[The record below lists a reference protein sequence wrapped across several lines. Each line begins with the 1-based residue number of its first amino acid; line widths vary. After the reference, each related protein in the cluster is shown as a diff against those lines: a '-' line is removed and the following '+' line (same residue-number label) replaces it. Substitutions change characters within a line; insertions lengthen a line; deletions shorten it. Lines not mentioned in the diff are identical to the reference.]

1 WLRVNRRLCEILGC
15 SRDELLAHTF
25 REAMRLADLEVDLE
39 QIEIALLGK
48 IQSCEIE
55 RRFLRRTG
63 ERAWCHMTVSLLRDL
78 DQTPKY
84 CVGMME
90 DISARKSADEV
101 LGATAHELRLPVSHV
116 KGFVSSLLRTDL
128 DWQEEVRRDFLS
140 EIDHET
146 DRLSRLIEDL
156 LDRA

>member
-1 WLRVNRRLCEILGC
+1 
-15 SRDELLAHTF
+15 
-25 REAMRLADLEVDLE
+25 
-39 QIEIALLGK
+39 
-48 IQSCEIE
+48 
-55 RRFLRRTG
+55 FLRRTG

-84 CVGMME
+84 FIVMIE

-128 DWQEEVRRDFLS
+128 DWQEEVRRAFLS

-156 LDRA
+156 LDRARLSSTGESHSKRTRTTLGALVAGGLQRVRPDLGSRPVEIDVLAGLPLLDA